1 MYKALVFDL
10 GKVVFDLSFDR
21 VFQSWAARSGKS
33 FDAIKS
39 RFAFDLFFE
48 QSERNEISPEQFRKA
63 VMQRLDISLSDA
75 EFDACWCDLYL
86 DAYPGIDELLI
97 RLKANYKLVALTN
110 TNEIHEP
117 VWRKRYAGT
126 LTHFEKIFT
135 SYEMGTRKPEAL
147 SYRLVLEYLACEPGE
162 VLFLDDNEENTRGAE
177 EPGIATILVT
187 SFEQMKNE
195 LQRSGVII

>member
-21 VFQSWAARSGKS
+21 VFQSWATASGKP
-33 FDAIKS
+33 AETIKK
-39 RFAFDLFFE
+39 RFRFDLLFR
-48 QSERNEISPEQFRKA
+48 QSERNEISPEYFRKA
-63 VMQRLDISLSDA
+63 LLQKMDIRLTDA
-75 EFDACWCDLYL
+75 EFDAGWCDLYL

-135 SYEMGTRKPEAL
+135 SHEMGTRKPEAL
-147 SYRLVLEYLACEPGE
+147 SYRLVLEYLECEPGE
-162 VLFLDDNEENTRGAE
+162 VLFLDDNEENTGGAE
-177 EPGIATILVT
+177 DLGIHTILVT

-195 LQRSGVII
+195 LQKKGIPV